1 VTGEAKVE
9 RSNFVGSLA
18 NGLAILTSFDA
29 EHPTLTISQ
38 AASLTGLT
46 RASARRALLTL
57 SDLGFLS
64 QDGSAFSLTPRA
76 LSIGHSYLNASG
88 LGDVVAR
95 RISELSAELRE
106 SVSAAV
112 LDGHEIVYI
121 ARSAATKIMQVRI
134 SVGTRFPAA
143 ATSMGRVMLA
153 GLADAE
159 LERVLSQHPVKQL
172 TPRTKTSTDALLAEI
187 RAVRTQGYAVVN
199 QELELGLKSVAV
211 PIRNRQG
218 KIVAAINIA
227 GPAASNSSAFEPQIL
242 KALQACAE
250 KITEDLGS
258 A

>member
-1 VTGEAKVE
+1 MTTEVKPE

-29 EHPTLTISQ
+29 ANPSLTISE

-57 SDLGFLS
+57 TDLGFLA

-76 LSIGHSYLNASG
+76 LSIGHSFLSSSG
-88 LGDVVAR
+88 LGEVIAR
-95 RISELSAELRE
+95 HITALSSELQE

-153 GLADAE
+153 GLNDSEVEKILA
-159 LERVLSQHPVKQL
+159 QHPVEQL
-172 TPRTKTSTDALLAEI
+172 TAKTKTSTSALLAEI
-187 RAVRTQGYAVVN
+187 REVRTQGYAVVN
-199 QELELGLKSVAV
+199 QELEIGLKSLAV
-211 PIRNRQG
+211 PIRGPQG

-227 GPAASNSSAFEPQIL
+227 GPATTDSKSFEPKIL
-242 KALQACAE
+242 SALQLCAA
-250 KITEDLGS
+250 KIVEDLKNT
-258 A
+258 